1 MCFMLVPCNH
11 AGDSKAHD
19 VDRSLA
25 VGAEL
30 QDAVLALIASAERVK
45 TDQKEE
51 AIKMTSCL
59 DLKRDEIVNVIDA
72 MKIVSKKIKSFLDGL

>member
-1 MCFMLVPCNH
+1 MFVRCNR

-19 VDRSLA
+19 VDKSLA

-30 QDAVLALIASAERVK
+30 QDGVLALIASAERVK
-45 TDQKEE
+45 SDMEEE
-51 AIKMTSCL
+51 AAKMNQL
-59 DLKRDEIVNVIDA
+59 LEVKRDEVSNVLDA

>member
-1 MCFMLVPCNH
+1 M
-11 AGDSKAHD
+11 
-19 VDRSLA
+19 
-25 VGAEL
+25 
-30 QDAVLALIASAERVK
+30 K